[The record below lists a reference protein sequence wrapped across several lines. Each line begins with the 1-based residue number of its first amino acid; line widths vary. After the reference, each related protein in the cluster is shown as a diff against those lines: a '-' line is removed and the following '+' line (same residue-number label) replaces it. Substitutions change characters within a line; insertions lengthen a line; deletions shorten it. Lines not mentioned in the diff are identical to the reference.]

1 MLNAVNP
8 YVAGAALLGGR
19 GFFGRQDTLQWVQ
32 SELSNPATN
41 SLVLYGQRRIGKT
54 SLLMQI
60 RRTLPRDRFLP
71 VYFDLQ
77 DQASRPLAHVLA
89 DLADTVAE
97 QAGMAAPRLEFFD
110 DSGRYFSQVFIPQL
124 FRAVSPGSRPVLLL
138 DEFDTLDRVGEQGL
152 PETAASRTMFP
163 FLRRAMAEAS
173 RLAFVFVV
181 GRRADDLSLNFTA
194 TFKTSLAREVWV
206 LDRESA
212 EALIRQAEENGSL
225 RFSDAAIDRVVGLT
239 NCHPYLTQLLCQRIW
254 ERVHR
259 NGPAEPPLVGRQ
271 EAEAAL
277 ADALEAGEQALLWL
291 WNGLTPPERVYIS
304 GLAESVGE
312 GESLSDEGVIDILST
327 YAARLRTREVELA
340 PKQLVRRRVL
350 QVTEGGEH
358 RFEVELFRRWVSE
371 NRPLSEVK
379 DELDQVEPMAERQ
392 YELGREFF
400 RRRQWENAARYFRD
414 ALEAYPHH
422 FRARLYL
429 GETLL
434 ELGQVEEAVAELKR
448 AHELDQEGAKFALA
462 RAVAQA
468 RGDVPAI
475 LVDETRGRVYLGER
489 ELRLSRLEYDVLV
502 QLGARTGEIVSK
514 EELAKVLAREHG
526 EASIDA
532 AVYRLRKKLGESGR
546 SPTYLETRPGVG
558 YILHHISYVSQPEKP
573 AAAPAEAGDAAHP
586 SGRGPEGDEAAA

>member
-1 MLNAVNP
+1 MLHAVNP
-8 YVAGAALLGGR
+8 YVAGAALLGSK
-19 GFFGRQDTLQWVQ
+19 GFFGRRDTLQWVQ

-60 RRTLPRDRFLP
+60 RRTLPGDRFLP

-97 QAGMAAPRLEFFD
+97 QAGMNPPRLEFFD
-110 DSGRYFSQVFIPQL
+110 DSGRYFSQVFLPQL
-124 FRAVSPGSRPVLLL
+124 FRSVGAGCRPVLLL
-138 DEFDTLDRVGEQGL
+138 DEFDTLDQVGGQGL
-152 PETAASRTMFP
+152 PETAASLTMFP
-163 FLRRAMAEAS
+163 FLRRVMAEAS

-206 LDRESA
+206 LDQESA
-212 EALIRQAEENGSL
+212 EALIRQGEVNGTL
-225 RFSDAAIDRVVGLT
+225 RFSDAAIDRITDLT
-239 NCHPYLTQLLCQRIW
+239 KCHPYLTQLLCQRIW
-254 ERVHR
+254 ERAHR

-271 EAEAAL
+271 EVEAAVP
-277 ADALEAGEQALLWL
+277 DALQAGEQALRWV
-291 WNGLTPPERVYIS
+291 WSGLTPPERVYVS
-304 GLAESVGE
+304 GLADSASE
-312 GESLSDEGVIDILST
+312 GESLSEEGVIEALSA

-340 PKQLVRRRVL
+340 PQQLVRRRVL
-350 QVTEGGEH
+350 ELTEGGEH
-358 RFEVELFRRWVSE
+358 RFAVELFRRWVGQ

-379 DELDQVEPMAERQ
+379 DELDQVEPVAERL

-414 ALEAYPHH
+414 ALETYPQH

-429 GETLL
+429 GEALL

-475 LVDETRGRVYLGER
+475 LIDDSRGRVYLGEK
-489 ELRLSRLEYDVLV
+489 ELKLSRLEYDVLLE
-502 QLGARTGEIVSK
+502 LGARTGEIVPK
-514 EELAKVLAREHG
+514 EDLAQALQEEHG
-526 EASIDA
+526 DASIDA
-532 AVYRLRKKLGESGR
+532 AVYRLRKKLGESGH
-546 SPTYLETRPGVG
+546 SPIYLETRPGVG
-558 YILHHISYVSQPEKP
+558 YIVHHISYVSAPQQTAPSPGQPGRTSARATQPSAADKP
-573 AAAPAEAGDAAHP
+573 PG
-586 SGRGPEGDEAAA
+586 